1 LQARAAGGFDAV
13 HGAFRCILDRLREQ
27 FCEGANLADCNCAA
41 AQSDGLYTQSGRNT
55 WIGAVNLDGYVIEVD
70 FTLHSGV
77 LSGAGVR
84 IDWERVGGQYYTPIR
99 LQDMHLSGPSG
110 SVQRASAVFR
120 KPQNFTGNFTKHD
133 LYLFANYNGHGWAR
147 KAKNIEFHRCFVR
160 PATPEE
166 LGTGILADT
175 LNGEITDIKA
185 LDVNGNTA
193 FGKLLNQLDVDAGGT
208 SAVVNEHASAVADL
222 DGFAS
227 AYAGVTVQTN
237 GGRIAGFR
245 ATSFVNPDGSGSGVL
260 ELLGDVVAPG
270 TLSTNALTVGLGQNL
285 LSNTD
290 FSDSLNGWVTYK
302 TGGGGNVNL
311 YRRPPGSWAGK
322 YYPTLACH
330 QNSNKTDGYTDI
342 RCHPKLV
349 NGVHSKGAPVE
360 AGEWIEVS
368 VKASSHRC
376 RFELRIHFVNKDGNH
391 AGWSNILG
399 SANDVRSSSTN
410 PDLWPTYWGKWKA
423 PAGTAYATIH
433 IRKLAT
439 RAGSNDSWLF
449 VHKPQLARS
458 HANATQPAP
467 YSPGGTTLITGDK
480 VATGSVNAD
489 RMNTASFAATGL
501 ALFGGA
507 VRSTNFVSGTRG
519 WRIDNNG
526 SMELQNLVA
535 RDWVQVGAVSEG
547 VTYTNASSRAVNN
560 GQDVTV
566 ATLGRFAL
574 GQFWQIAIR
583 TRWRNRR
590 KFRRLVWNGSD
601 ESYVYENAVEQTRWH
616 VGIRYRSGS
625 WGPWQNQHSSR
636 WSDSTSWL
644 EGDVV
649 IAKQGVYDDVQVRMR
664 VETRIR
670 GGGSGSDAYFNNFDD
685 VSVVAR
691 ALVR

>member
-1 LQARAAGGFDAV
+1 
-13 HGAFRCILDRLREQ
+13 
-27 FCEGANLADCNCAA
+27 
-41 AQSDGLYTQSGRNT
+41 
-55 WIGAVNLDGYVIEVD
+55 
-70 FTLHSGV
+70 
-77 LSGAGVR
+77 
-84 IDWERVGGQYYTPIR
+84 
-99 LQDMHLSGPSG
+99 M
-110 SVQRASAVFR
+110 
-120 KPQNFTGNFTKHD
+120 
-133 LYLFANYNGHGWAR
+133 
-147 KAKNIEFHRCFVR
+147 
-160 PATPEE
+160 
-166 LGTGILADT
+166 
-175 LNGEITDIKA
+175 
-185 LDVNGNTA
+185 
-193 FGKLLNQLDVDAGGT
+193 
-208 SAVVNEHASAVADL
+208 
-222 DGFAS
+222 
-227 AYAGVTVQTN
+227 
-237 GGRIAGFR
+237 
-245 ATSFVNPDGSGSGVL
+245 L

-270 TLSTNALTVGLGQNL
+270 TLSTNRLTVGLGQNL